1 MRREERRRLFAQWC
15 LACAVFGVVMT
26 TQETI
31 TAPPPFRW
39 DFVFDSLASRLMQ
52 AYITGLISIFAWYAA
67 RAIRTEVKQLWIKAP
82 LHLLVLGAYAFLCV
96 ISVSTARYLVAE
108 EVRAAFSWAEFV
120 VATFRRSVSLLS
132 LVYGIVALAES
143 VHSANEAARQR
154 AVENAELRGRL
165 AEAHLETL
173 RLQLQP
179 HFLFNTLH
187 TAAALVD
194 RQPAATRRVLSD
206 LGDLLRAS
214 LDRGPEPEVSL
225 RRELDLLGR
234 YIDIQRARF
243 GDRLTF
249 EIEAPAECLDLATPP
264 MMLQPLVE
272 NSIRHGPA
280 DRPGRGAVRILCSVS
295 GAILRIS
302 IDDDGVGL
310 SEGALREGVGLGN
323 TRARLAGL
331 YGAAAGVEIESNPA
345 GGTSVRIH
353 LPARPVTTRRSLPA
367 PSIV

>member
-1 MRREERRRLFAQWC
+1 MRLEDRRRLFAQWC
-15 LACAVFGVVMT
+15 VACAIFGVVMT

-39 DFVFDSLASRLMQ
+39 DFVFASLSSRLMQ

-67 RAIRTEVKQLWIKAP
+67 RAIRTEVRQLWIKAP
-82 LHLLVLGAYAFLCV
+82 LHLLVLAAYSFLCV
-96 ISVSTARYLVAE
+96 ISVSTARYFVAE
-108 EVRAAFSWAEFV
+108 EVRVAFSWAEFV

-143 VHSANEAARQR
+143 FHAANEAARQR

-187 TAAALVD
+187 TASALVD
-194 RQPAATRRVLSD
+194 TQPLATRKVLSD

-225 RRELDLLGR
+225 RREIELLGR

-249 EIEAPAECLDLATPP
+249 EIEAPADCLNLAVPP

-272 NSIRHGPA
+272 NSIRHGLA
-280 DRPGRGAVRILCSVS
+280 DRPGRGAVRVRCSVS
-295 GAILRIS
+295 APTLHIS
-302 IDDDGVGL
+302 IEDDGVGL
-310 SEGALREGVGLGN
+310 KEGVLSEGVGLGN

-331 YGAAAGVEIESNPA
+331 HGANAGIEIESSPT
-345 GGTSVRIH
+345 GGTSVRIR
-353 LPARPVTTRRSLPA
+353 LPARPVTIPRPT
-367 PSIV
+367 PSASTV

>member
-1 MRREERRRLFAQWC
+1 MRPEDRRRLFAQWC
-15 LACAVFGVVMT
+15 LACAVFGIVMT
-26 TQETI
+26 TQEMI

-39 DFVFDSLASRLMQ
+39 DFVFASLESRLMQ
-52 AYITGLISIFAWYAA
+52 AYITGLISIFAWYAG
-67 RAIRTEVKQLWIKAP
+67 RAIRTEVKRLWIKAP

-96 ISVSTARYLVAE
+96 ISVSTARYFVSE

-132 LVYGIVALAES
+132 LVYGIVTLAES

-187 TAAALVD
+187 TASALVET
-194 RQPAATRRVLSD
+194 RPAATRKVLSD

-225 RRELDLLGR
+225 RREIDLVGR

-249 EIEAPAECLDLATPP
+249 EIDAPAECLDLAVPP

-272 NSIRHGPA
+272 NSIRHGLA
-280 DRPGRGAVRILCSVS
+280 DRPGKGAVRIRCSLS
-295 GAILRIS
+295 GALLRIS

-310 SEGALREGVGLGN
+310 AEGALREGVGLGN

-331 YGAAAGVEIESNPA
+331 YGSAAGVEIEANPE
-345 GGTSVRIH
+345 GGATVRVHI
-353 LPARPVTTRRSLPA
+353 PARPITVPRMPLA
-367 PSIV
+367 PSTI

>member
-1 MRREERRRLFAQWC
+1 MGPEDRRRLFAQWC
-15 LACAVFGVVMT
+15 LACAVFGFVMT

-39 DFVFDSLASRLMQ
+39 DFVFASLASRLMQ

-67 RAIRTEVKQLWIKAP
+67 RVIRTEVKALWIKAP
-82 LHLLVLGAYAFLCV
+82 LHVLVFGAYAFLCV

-108 EVRAAFSWAEFV
+108 EVRAVFSWAELV

-143 VHSANEAARQR
+143 VHSANQAARQR

-187 TAAALVD
+187 TASALVD
-194 RQPAATRRVLSD
+194 TQPSATRKVLSD

-225 RRELDLLGR
+225 RREIDLLGR

-249 EIEAPAECLDLATPP
+249 EIDAPAACLNLAVPP
-264 MMLQPLVE
+264 MMLQPLIE
-272 NSIRHGPA
+272 NSIRHGLA
-280 DRPGRGAVRILCSVS
+280 DRPGRGKVRVRCSVS
-295 GAILRIS
+295 TSTLHIS
-302 IDDDGVGL
+302 IEDDGVGL
-310 SEGALREGVGLGN
+310 REGVLREGVGLGN

-331 YGAAAGVEIESNPA
+331 HGSNASIEIESNPA
-345 GGTSVRIH
+345 GGTSVRIS
-353 LPARPVTTRRSLPA
+353 LPARPVTIPRPLPA
-367 PSIV
+367 PSTV